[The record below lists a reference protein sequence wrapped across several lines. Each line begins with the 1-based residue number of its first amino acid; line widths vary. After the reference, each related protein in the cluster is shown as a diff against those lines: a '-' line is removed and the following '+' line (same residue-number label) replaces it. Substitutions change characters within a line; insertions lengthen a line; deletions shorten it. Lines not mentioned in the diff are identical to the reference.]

1 MDPRATHRLRLPELY
16 RRAHP
21 ERFTCPKCC
30 QSLGVRV
37 VRTPC
42 AAFPRGVAEAKPC
55 GRCAQPSKP
64 AHRSDRPAY
73 TENRLSGLHRRIR
86 VELGLA
92 GEGFL
97 PEQWVGPY
105 RCDEVNYARKLVVE
119 VNGDYVHANPALYDP
134 DAWFVLGVQRFTARA
149 RWEED
154 AKRLAVLTSRGY
166 RVLVVWESTPAAERF
181 RRLEAF
187 LAESSAG

>member
-1 MDPRATHRLRLPELY
+1 
-16 RRAHP
+16 
-21 ERFTCPKCC
+21 
-30 QSLGVRV
+30 
-37 VRTPC
+37 
-42 AAFPRGVAEAKPC
+42 
-55 GRCAQPSKP
+55 
-64 AHRSDRPAY
+64 
-73 TENRLSGLHRRIR
+73 
-86 VELGLA
+86 
-92 GEGFL
+92 
-97 PEQWVGPY
+97 
-105 RCDEVNYARKLVVE
+105 VNYARKLVVE